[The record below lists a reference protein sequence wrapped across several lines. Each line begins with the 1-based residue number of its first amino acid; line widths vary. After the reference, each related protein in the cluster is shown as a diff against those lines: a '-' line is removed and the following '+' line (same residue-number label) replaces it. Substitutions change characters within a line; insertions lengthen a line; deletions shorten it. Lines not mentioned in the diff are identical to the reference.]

1 MKKNKAMRMAS
12 ALLILTLLTTCVI
25 SSTFA
30 KYTTSANGTDSAR
43 VAKWGFEAN
52 DSSIVLDNLFKTAYD
67 KNVNGAADVIA
78 PGTTNSVSFKFEYDT
93 TSNKIGAPEVAYT
106 FQVSTEGSTIDE
118 SIENNKNI
126 QWKLDEADWTDW
138 DGLLTAIQALDGNKA
153 ATADNPENYYAA
165 NTLPEA
171 FENSNDTHTVSWRW
185 IFSTDDSADEA
196 DTEMGN
202 ADELAKVTLKITVTA
217 TQVD

>member
-12 ALLILTLLTTCVI
+12 ALLVLTLLTTCVI

-78 PGTTNSVSFKFEYDT
+78 PGTTNSVIFKFE
-93 TSNKIGAPEVAYT
+93 
-106 FQVSTEGSTIDE
+106 
-118 SIENNKNI
+118 
-126 QWKLDEADWTDW
+126 
-138 DGLLTAIQALDGNKA
+138 
-153 ATADNPENYYAA
+153 
-165 NTLPEA
+165 
-171 FENSNDTHTVSWRW
+171 
-185 IFSTDDSADEA
+185 
-196 DTEMGN
+196 
-202 ADELAKVTLKITVTA
+202 
-217 TQVD
+217 